1 MTPPGEALSGAASDG
16 RGSSHGSGSTDGP
29 RPPGLGSATTGG
41 HESGHGL
48 EPSLVPE
55 LLVDDL
61 ELSLCFW
68 RDLCGFAIRYARP
81 DEGFAYLAR
90 GSAHVMLEQRGT
102 GRNWLT
108 GELEPPYGRGLNLQ
122 ISVVDL
128 DPILAELRAHG
139 VPLFME
145 PETRWYRIDEEE
157 AGVRQFL
164 VTDPDGY
171 LLRFQQPLG
180 RRPLGSQ
187 DA

>member
-1 MTPPGEALSGAASDG
+1 MSSPGEAQAGPASGDRGPSDDRASSDD
-16 RGSSHGSGSTDGP
+16 RGSSGP
-29 RPPGLGSATTGG
+29 AFSATGRPDDAG
-41 HESGHGL
+41 DL

-61 ELSLCFW
+61 DRSLDFW
-68 RDLCGFAIRYARP
+68 RDLCGFTIRYARL
-81 DEGFAYLAR
+81 DEGFAYVAR
-90 GSAHVMLEQRGT
+90 GSAHVMLEQRGK

-122 ISVVDL
+122 ISVADL
-128 DPILAELRAHG
+128 EPILTALRAHD
-139 VPLFME
+139 VPLFMD

-171 LLRFQQPLG
+171 LLRFQQSLG
-180 RRPLGSQ
+180 RRACGSRG
-187 DA
+187 A

>member
-1 MTPPGEALSGAASDG
+1 MSPTGEAPADPATGGRASSADSMPSGD
-16 RGSSHGSGSTDGP
+16 RTSSGI
-29 RPPGLGSATTGG
+29 GSAARGRPDDA
-41 HESGHGL
+41 HGL

-61 ELSLCFW
+61 DRSLGFW
-68 RDLCGFAIRYARP
+68 RDLCGVTIRYARP
-81 DEGFAYLAR
+81 DEGFAYVVR
-90 GSAHVMLEQRGT
+90 GSAHVMLEQRGR

-122 ISVVDL
+122 ISVAGL
-128 DPILAELRAHG
+128 EPILDALRAHD

-171 LLRFQQPLG
+171 LLRFQQSLG
-180 RRPLGSQ
+180 RRACGSR